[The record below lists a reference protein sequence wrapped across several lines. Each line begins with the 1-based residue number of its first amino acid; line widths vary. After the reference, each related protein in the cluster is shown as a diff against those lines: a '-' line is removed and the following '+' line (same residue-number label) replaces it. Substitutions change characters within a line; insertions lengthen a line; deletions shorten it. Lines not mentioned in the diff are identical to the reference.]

1 MAKNIFLNCCNKFAP
16 AVSKR
21 KIKYKAMKK
30 LQLLSIGLLVLL
42 SLCGQ
47 AQTAFKVEVSG
58 KGQPVLLFPGF
69 ACTGDIWKET
79 VQELSKAHEC
89 HVFTFAGFGGVPP
102 IEKPWLPKI
111 KDEIVAYVKEKKLKK
126 PTIIG
131 HSLGGTLGL
140 WLAATE
146 TDLFRKVIAVDAL
159 PCTGTLM
166 MPNFKAS
173 DMVYDNPYSKQ
184 MINMDSA
191 SFRKSAV
198 QQVAFMML
206 NKTKQDMVVNWMMM
220 ADRQTYVY
228 GYIDLLKLDL
238 REDIARITIPVVV
251 LAATHPDKNMI
262 GKTYNEQ
269 YEKLNN
275 KVFHYADKAAHFVMF
290 DQPEWFM
297 NKIKENIQ

>member
-1 MAKNIFLNCCNKFAP
+1 
-16 AVSKR
+16 
-21 KIKYKAMKK
+21 MKK
-30 LQLLSIGLLVLL
+30 LQFLAVLFFLVAGTTGLAR
-42 SLCGQ
+42 Q
-47 AQTAFKVEVSG
+47 AFKVEVSG

-79 VQELSKAHEC
+79 VQELARQYEC
-89 HVFTFAGFGGVPP
+89 HVFTFAGFGGVPA

-111 KDEIVAYVKEKKLKK
+111 KEEVLAYVKQKQLKQAV
-126 PTIIG
+126 IIG

-140 WLAATE
+140 WLAADD
-146 TDLFRKVIAVDAL
+146 TDLFKKVIAVDAL
-159 PCTGTLM
+159 PCNGAVM
-166 MPNFKAS
+166 VPGYKAS

-184 MINMDSA
+184 MLEMDSA
-191 SFRKSAV
+191 AFRKSAV
-198 QQVAFMML
+198 QQASFMML
-206 NKTKQDMVVNWMMM
+206 NRAKQDMVVNWMMM

-238 REDIARITIPVVV
+238 REDIARINIPVVV

-262 GKTYNEQ
+262 EKTYNAQ
-269 YEKLNN
+269 YSKLSTTT
-275 KVFHYADKAAHFVMF
+275 FHYADKAAHFVML